1 MNEEKHMVLDMLKD
15 GRISTEEAERL
26 LYALG
31 KSEESLGDFHSG
43 GSSSKKETDLELII
57 KIISG
62 KLDEMTRFFRL

>member
-1 MNEEKHMVLDMLKD
+1 MNEEKRMVLDMLKD

-31 KSEESLGDFHSG
+31 KSEESSGDFHSG
-43 GSSSKKETDLELII
+43 DSSSKKEIDLELII

-62 KLDEMTRFFRL
+62 KLNEMARLFRL